1 MIVNNFYTLCP
12 IIYGSEIRRGE
23 VDCSSIE
30 TKLRGTQGRKK
41 CGRRRVRG
49 AGTRKSKD
57 LAPL

>member
-41 CGRRRVRG
+41 YGRRRVREQVRG
-49 AGTRKSKD
+49 KART
-57 LAPL
+57 